1 MAFQPLYDI
10 SVIEKPIKA
19 ALGNENT
26 ETTIAI
32 LEGIRLAMNNYC
44 TFRMPI
50 VLTDEAIERLGLN
63 EDTDENPNPD
73 EMVDPEHDFT
83 LRTLHNNETDK
94 DWLVAFTSEEE
105 SKKGPESAIYTVPLF
120 DILPRVAGIDAV
132 EGIVINPWGTAF
144 TLRRSMIEEILRIN
158 NPESQIFFNL
168 GDITTLECDAIV
180 NAANERLTG
189 GGGVDGAI
197 HQAAGKRLNKACSAL
212 GGCKT
217 GEAKITK
224 GYDLKARYI
233 IHTVGP
239 VYKGK
244 GDEASYL
251 AECYLNSLNLAM
263 EHNIHSIAFP
273 AISTGAYKFP
283 AEEAAS
289 IALDIASQWLE
300 LHSEYGMQVIFCC
313 HDQDMLDIYQRVLSD
328 MTKQMNPPDLQG
340 PVDLALQIPKA
351 DE

>member
-1 MAFQPLYDI
+1 MAFEPLYDI

-26 ETTIAI
+26 DTTIAI

-44 TFRMPI
+44 AVRMPV
-50 VLTDEAIERLGLN
+50 VLTDEAIERLGVN
-63 EDTDENPNPD
+63 EDEPNPD
-73 EMVDPEHDFT
+73 ELVDPEKDFT
-83 LRTLHNNETDK
+83 LRTLHNEETGK

-105 SKKGPESAIYTVPLF
+105 SNKGPESAIFTVPLF
-120 DILPRVAGIDAV
+120 DILPRVMGIEEV
-132 EGIVINPWGTAF
+132 EGIVINPFGTAF

-158 NPESQIFFNL
+158 HPESQIFFNL

-180 NAANERLTG
+180 NAANERLAG

-273 AISTGAYKFP
+273 AISTGAYRFP
-283 AEEAAS
+283 AEEAAN
-289 IALDIASQWLE
+289 IALDIAAQWLE
-300 LHSEYGMQVIFCC
+300 LHADYGMQVIFCC
-313 HDQDMLDIYQRVLSD
+313 HDQDMLDIYQSVLKD
-328 MTKQMNPPDLQG
+328 MTQQMSQPDIQG

-351 DE
+351 ED

>member
-1 MAFQPLYDI
+1 MALKPMLYDI
-10 SVIEKPIKA
+10 SVIEKPIRA
-19 ALGNENT
+19 ALGNETT
-26 ETTIAI
+26 ESTIAI

-44 TFRMPI
+44 SIRMPI
-50 VLTDEAIERLGLN
+50 VLTDETIERLGLN
-63 EDTDENPNPD
+63 ADTEEDPKQEELVNP
-73 EMVDPEHDFT
+73 EQDFT
-83 LRTLHNNETDK
+83 LRTIHNEETNK

-120 DILPRVAGIDAV
+120 DILPRVAAIQEV

-144 TLRRSMIEEILRIN
+144 SLRRSMIEEILRIN
-158 NPESQIFFNL
+158 NPKSQIFFNL

-180 NAANERLTG
+180 NAANERLAG

-197 HQAAGKRLNKACSAL
+197 HRAVGKRLNKACSEL

-239 VYKGK
+239 MYKGK

-251 AECYLNSLNLAM
+251 ADCYLSSLNLAR

-273 AISTGAYKFP
+273 AISTGAYRFP
-283 AEEAAS
+283 AEEAAN
-289 IALDIASQWLE
+289 IALDITAQWLG
-300 LHSEYGMQVIFCC
+300 LHSDYGLQVIFCC
-313 HDQDMLDIYQRVLSD
+313 YDQEMLDIYQSVLSN
-328 MTKQMNPPDLQG
+328 MTKQMNKEDYKG
-340 PVDLALQIPKA
+340 
-351 DE
+351 E